1 MLSDSLGL
9 TVNVS
14 GRRVARRVP
23 LQQIVVVLGTIVLAE
38 RSVCICQ
45 TTKKTQTD
53 AAWYVR
59 VHSVSNENISEH
71 CRAHKNVTY
80 AVSIV
85 LTDVSFSSSVNKNK
99 LKEDTH
105 GGGRTSRTMHSLR
118 MLSLRGREALL

>member
-1 MLSDSLGL
+1 MVYQYSFYPECILLDGVSDSLGL

-23 LQQIVVVLGTIVLAE
+23 LQQIVVVLGTVVLAE

-59 VHSVSNENISEH
+59 VHSVSNENVFGALPGAQERNLRSQH
-71 CRAHKNVTY
+71 C
-80 AVSIV
+80 
-85 LTDVSFSSSVNKNK
+85 
-99 LKEDTH
+99 TH
-105 GGGRTSRTMHSLR
+105 R
-118 MLSLRGREALL
+118 